1 MHADG
6 GGLLERPV
14 LIVGAIMLIG
24 AAIALVFS
32 TQIVGYAPDEVGY
45 THLAVGISHSL
56 SPITLRYGGGARLN
70 QLYPLLIAPFWG
82 AFGNV
87 TAFQITHVWDVL
99 LMVSAA
105 IPTYLLSR
113 QVVEPRWAGYIA
125 AALVVVM
132 PWMTLS
138 LVELT
143 EVAAFPACAW
153 AFLAMQRC
161 LALPSARRDII
172 ALAAIGL
179 ATYGRLQLIVLA
191 PVLVL
196 AMVCHE
202 LGYSLAAGGDRRAGL
217 REAGRRM
224 LRLHKPLSVVGVI
237 GVIIGIPLLLTGRLT
252 SVAGFYGNTLTGVTL
267 TGPTFSLARAY
278 LVFLALGLGAVPAAL
293 TFGFIGESILA
304 PASRRAHA
312 FATITALSIV
322 VLTIQVA
329 EVSQRFDEGVL
340 QERYLFYLVPLI
352 GVGMCAALLLTRHP
366 VKMAVGGSAVLAL
379 LTATT
384 SYESARTAFWY
395 QVSPAMSSF
404 YDWILP
410 VFGVASGPSADPGA
424 SRQVLAGVAILVA
437 GILVALLARRVAV
450 RRLLTVVGALVVL
463 FCAAITVHSL
473 SSVLNGVSGGR
484 GYGQGTLKDVDWVDR
499 SIPSGASA
507 EQLVTNMGGLDTSRG
522 IWEDLEFW
530 NRSIAGADTF
540 GGFGDSYGA
549 TMTVRRSLS
558 SGAVRVASGSGS
570 GTLPVSYLIVPTRG
584 FPTQIEG
591 SPVSRSADGT
601 LELVRLAEPVRAA
614 WSVLGASND
623 GWLALGHP
631 ATLRLYMLRGLPGR
645 CASVDLTLTLSPITS
660 TARSLILTGAGPQR
674 AFSFTPGQT
683 RTVAGRVCAAGE
695 SAPQLTLTNVQGP
708 LATNPQITL
717 KLTQVTVTTS

>member
-1 MHADG
+1 M
-6 GGLLERPV
+6 LV
-14 LIVGAIMLIG
+14 VGAIMLIG

-105 IPTYLLSR
+105 IPTYLLAR

-125 AALVVVM
+125 AALVAVM

-161 LALPSARRDII
+161 LALPSTRRDII

-179 ATYGRLQLIVLA
+179 ATYGRLQLVVLA

-196 AMVCHE
+196 AMLCHE
-202 LGYSLAAGGDRRAGL
+202 LGYGLAAGGDRRAGL
-217 REAGRRM
+217 REAWQRM
-224 LRLHKPLSVVGVI
+224 IRLHKPLSAVGAL

-252 SVAGFYGNTLTGVTL
+252 SAAGFYGNTLTGVTL

-278 LVFLALGLGAVPAAL
+278 VVFLAVGLGAIPAAL

-304 PASRRAHA
+304 PVSRRAHA
-312 FATITALSIV
+312 FATITVLSIV

-366 VKMAVGGSAVLAL
+366 VRMAVGGSAVLAL

-410 VFGVASGPSADPGA
+410 VFGVASGPGADPGA
-424 SRQVLAGVAILVA
+424 SRQVLVGVAILAA
-437 GILVALLARRVAV
+437 GILIALLARRVAV
-450 RRLLTVVGALVVL
+450 GRLLAVVGALALV
-463 FCAAITVHSL
+463 FCVAITVHSL

-484 GYGQGTLKDVDWVDR
+484 GYGTGTLKNVDWVD
-499 SIPSGASA
+499 SAIPSGATA

-540 GGFGDSYGA
+540 GGIGDSYFA
-549 TMTVRRSLS
+549 TKTVRLNQAT
-558 SGAVRVASGSGS
+558 GAVTVASGSS
-570 GTLPVSYLIVPTRG
+570 STALPVSYLVVPTRG
-584 FPTQIEG
+584 FPTQMQG
-591 SPVSRSADGT
+591 TPVGRSPDGT
-601 LELVRLAEPVRAA
+601 LELMHLAQPVRAA
-614 WSVLGASND
+614 WAVLGASGD
-623 GWLALGHP
+623 GWLALGRP
-631 ATLRLYMLRGLPGR
+631 ALIRLYSLAGRPGS
-645 CASVDLTLTLSPITS
+645 CAGVNLTLALSPLTS
-660 TARSLILTGAGPQR
+660 TARTLIMTGAGPR
-674 AFSFTPGQT
+674 RTLIFAPGQS
-683 RTVAGRVCAAGE
+683 RSVSGRVCAAGD
-695 SAPQLTLTNVQGP
+695 SPPQLALANVQGA

-717 KLTQVTVTTS
+717 KLTQVTVTPS